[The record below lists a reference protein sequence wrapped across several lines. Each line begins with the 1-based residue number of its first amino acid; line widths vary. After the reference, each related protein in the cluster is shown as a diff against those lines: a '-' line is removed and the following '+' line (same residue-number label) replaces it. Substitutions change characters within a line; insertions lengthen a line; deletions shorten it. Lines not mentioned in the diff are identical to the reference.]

1 MSETYSLS
9 YKLSGP
15 TLFRGKFSV
24 DDETFYG
31 QVRIPKDISYSNNP
45 SKMII
50 YINDNSS
57 ELLGSIDNIIL
68 KGGKESNDSLGPIIS
83 FETVEGQRLESGDHI
98 TYNDPLIIRISD
110 PIGINLTNEPG
121 HEILITNQANNI
133 QSNYTNQFI
142 YDQNSITTGT
152 FPYITSDNKIE
163 LNVRAWD
170 SANNQSTKE
179 IILFTQSNET
189 LKLNNVYNFPNPFS
203 NSTDFTFELNNN
215 ASIKIDIFTIS
226 GRKIKTISFP
236 NKSSGY
242 HKISWDGF
250 DQFGGNIA
258 KGVYIYRLKA
268 TSQNSTSSYIG
279 RCAKY

>member
-1 MSETYSLS
+1 M
-9 YKLSGP
+9 
-15 TLFRGKFSV
+15 
-24 DDETFYG
+24 
-31 QVRIPKDISYSNNP
+31 
-45 SKMII
+45 
-50 YINDNSS
+50 
-57 ELLGSIDNIIL
+57 
-68 KGGKESNDSLGPIIS
+68 LGPIIS

-110 PIGINLTNEPG
+110 PIGINLTDEPG
-121 HEILITNQANNI
+121 HEILITNQSNNI
-133 QSNYTNQFI
+133 QTNYTNQFI

-170 SANNQSTKE
+170 SANNQSSKE

-215 ASIKIDIFTIS
+215 ASIIIDIFTIS

-236 NKSSGY
+236 NTSSGY